1 MLGEKS
7 YNFSLTNWPQSN
19 LVLNSQHLVS
29 QLGHLKTIIAVFPL
43 DGKVCSLKSE
53 LLRSRTPVCMFF
65 KVFLHQIIFFFV
77 LELICNCVYSLLLCV
92 QFILELIQKPIY
104 LNGASHELRALCAIV
119 LELICNC
126 VFL

>member
-29 QLGHLKTIIAVFPL
+29 QLGHLKTIIAVFRL

-53 LLRSRTPVCMFF
+53 LLRSRTSICLFF
-65 KVFLHQIIFFFV
+65 KVSDIYLLVFQSVFTSNNIFFCPGID
-77 LELICNCVYSLLLCV
+77 L
-92 QFILELIQKPIY
+92 
-104 LNGASHELRALCAIV
+104 
-119 LELICNC
+119 
-126 VFL
+126 